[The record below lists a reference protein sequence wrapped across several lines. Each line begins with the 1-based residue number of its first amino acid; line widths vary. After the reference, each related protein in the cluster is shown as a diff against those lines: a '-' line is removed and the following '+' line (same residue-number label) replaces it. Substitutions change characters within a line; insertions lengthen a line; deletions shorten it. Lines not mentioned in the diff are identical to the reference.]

1 MFKVGEKRFK
11 EGDVVRVRHHTEEER
26 ANYKYYWNPHM
37 TTMEGNLY
45 IVDNVLREDYEIV
58 DKHGVWVFAADSI
71 IPLYSQYDQF

>member
-1 MFKVGEKRFK
+1 MFKERFK

-45 IVDNVLREDYEIV
+45 IIDNVLSEDYELV
-58 DKHGVWVFAADSI
+58 DKHGILWVFAADSI
-71 IPLYSQYDQF
+71 IPRYDQF